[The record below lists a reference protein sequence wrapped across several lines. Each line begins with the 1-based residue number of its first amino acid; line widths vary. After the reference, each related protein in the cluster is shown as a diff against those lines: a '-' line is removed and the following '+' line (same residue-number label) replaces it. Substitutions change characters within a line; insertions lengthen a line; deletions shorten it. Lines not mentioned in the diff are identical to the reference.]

1 MQDPMSKHSKSGKR
15 SSKQWVEQESDP
27 GLQRRCASKMLEV
40 TPDIQH
46 RSNPLG
52 MDDTQKINGTR
63 ERT

>member
-1 MQDPMSKHSKSGKR
+1 
-15 SSKQWVEQESDP
+15 VEHESNP